1 MAHLVKR
8 QHSQTAMDEP
18 GLGVR
23 PQTLA
28 LDTLIRETVSR
39 ARAGAGRASV
49 DTMLF
54 LGNRHQSFPALVVRD
69 PVLEPV
75 DKLVWMVIMLAVTR
89 TAIAI
94 AFPSYDAIG
103 RMANVSSRSTVAR
116 AIAILR
122 TTRWLTLCARVRNAA
137 GQFRGNVYA
146 LHDEPLPLADALHL
160 DSGYMAF
167 LNDLQGHGHA
177 LVRAI
182 AKGVLDSM
190 DEDIRAGLDI
200 TAREHPLERRA
211 KTMAMTEERGG
222 LRRYFAFTENTIR
235 QLRNEPGGKSGQTMH
250 HDQNSNLDPGSSS
263 YIYKTTTTENCNELK
278 SVLTAEDGSPLVYPR
293 RLAPNQREV
302 ADCYLC
308 RIAAAHRQPVLDEL
322 EGRYRAEHKG
332 MTPLYDEL
340 SFLHALCRAVRDEKF
355 HPNLG
360 IRVSTERIKRTCRH
374 RARIAEDATEET
386 DMQRTERVAR
396 HRRGMARL
404 RDLVGLHAPTEKQ
417 EVTSKSSSG

>member
-1 MAHLVKR
+1 MH
-8 QHSQTAMDEP
+8 EP
-18 GLGVR
+18 SAGVR
-23 PQTLA
+23 VQTRA
-28 LDTLIRETVSR
+28 LDTLIRETVTR
-39 ARAGAGRASV
+39 ARASTDRAPG

-75 DKLVWMVIMLAVTR
+75 DKLVWMVIMLTVSRPANAT
-89 TAIAI
+89 
-94 AFPSYDAIG
+94 AFPGYDAIG
-103 RMANVSSRSTVAR
+103 RMANISSRSTVAR

-122 TTRWLTLCARVRNAA
+122 ATRWLTLCARVRNTA

-167 LNDLQGHGHA
+167 LDNLQGHGHA
-177 LVRAI
+177 RVRAV

-190 DEDIRAGLDI
+190 DEDIQAGREV
-200 TAREHPLERRA
+200 AACEHPLERRA
-211 KTMAMTEERGG
+211 KTLAMTEEQGG
-222 LRRYFAFTENTIR
+222 PRRFFAFTENTVR
-235 QLRNEPGGKSGQTMH
+235 QLWDRSASTDPRDIC
-250 HDQNSNLDPGSSS
+250 HDQNSNLDLSSSS
-263 YIYKTTTTENCNELK
+263 YIYKTTTTTGDGTELK

-302 ADCYLC
+302 AARYLR

-322 EGRYRAEHKG
+322 EGRCRAEHKG
-332 MTPLYDEL
+332 MAPLYDEL
-340 SFLHALCRAVRDEKF
+340 SFLHALCRAVRDGKF

-360 IRVSTERIKRTCRH
+360 LQVGAERIERACQH
-374 RARIAEDATEET
+374 QARIAEGAIEET
-386 DMQRTERVAR
+386 DAQRTERVVR

-404 RDLVGLHAPTEKQ
+404 RDLVGLPATTEKQ
-417 EVTSKSSSG
+417 GVAGESSSQ